1 MRERFYPSL
10 GERVYEETLPCGLL
24 VQVVP
29 KAGFAKAYAFLAV
42 DYGSIDTNFSVD
54 GVRVKSPLGVA
65 HYLEHKMF
73 DMPDGSAMQQFS
85 RFGGNPNA
93 FTSYDITAYYVECT
107 DHVAENLRTLLQFVS
122 TPWFTDESV
131 EKERGIIAQEIRM
144 YEDSADSRVY
154 ESLFGALF
162 THHPIRHAIA
172 GTVESIGE
180 ITKETL
186 SACYNAFYTPANE
199 MLCVVGDVDPA
210 EICRIAAETMPERR
224 TAELRRDYGP
234 AESMRPEKQF
244 VEAAMEVS
252 MPTFALGFKTEP
264 AAYGPD
270 AMVQEIIGELA
281 SECLMGESS
290 PLYTRLYEEGL
301 IDSDFSYGYE
311 GLKGVSLLSAGGDS
325 RDPKAVQNA
334 ILAEAD
340 RIGREGINPAL
351 FIQLKRSALGR
362 RIRGLDSFESI
373 CYRLCAY
380 HFEGVAYLNFPEVFE
395 QISQQQVEEF
405 LRRTV
410 TEERSA
416 LSVIR
421 PRS

>member
-1 MRERFYPSL
+1 MNQTDFPRL
-10 GERVYEETLPCGLL
+10 GERLYEDRLPGGLL
-24 VQVVP
+24 VRVVP
-29 KAGFAKAYAFLAV
+29 KPGFAKTYAFLAV
-42 DYGSIDTNFSVD
+42 DYGSIDTAFTAN
-54 GVRVKSPLGVA
+54 GVRVDSPRGVA

-85 RFGGNPNA
+85 KFGGNPNA

-107 DHVAENLRTLLQFVS
+107 DHVAENLRTLLNFVS

-154 ESLFGALF
+154 ESLFGAIF
-162 THHPIRHAIA
+162 AHHPVRHAIA
-172 GTVESIGE
+172 GTVESIGA
-180 ITKETL
+180 ITKDTL
-186 SACYNAFYTPANE
+186 YACYNAFYTPANQV
-199 MLCVVGDVDPA
+199 LCVVGDVDPK
-210 EICRIAAETMPERR
+210 EIYRIAAETIPDRPSPV
-224 TAELRRDYGP
+224 LVRDYGP
-234 AESMRPEKQF
+234 AETMRPQTSL
-244 VEAAMEVS
+244 VESAMEVS

-264 AAYGPD
+264 AAPGPD
-270 AMVQEIIGELA
+270 SMVQELLGELA
-281 SECLMGESS
+281 AECLMGESS
-290 PLYTRLYEEGL
+290 PLYTRLYEDGR
-301 IDSDFSYGYE
+301 IDADFSCGYE
-311 GLKGVSLLSAGGDS
+311 GLKGVSLLTAGGDS
-325 RDPKAVQNA
+325 RDPYAVRDA
-334 ILAEAD
+334 ILEEAQ
-340 RIGREGINPAL
+340 RLGRTGIDPTL
-351 FIQLKRSALGR
+351 FEQLKRSAFGR

-380 HFEGVAYLNFPEVFE
+380 HFEGVEYLTFPEVFA
-395 QISQQQVEEF
+395 QVTLARVEEF

>member
-1 MRERFYPSL
+1 MRETFYPRL
-10 GERVYEETLPCGLL
+10 GERIYEETLPNGLL
-24 VQVVP
+24 VRVVP
-29 KAGFAKAYAFLAV
+29 KPGFAKTYAFLAV
-42 DYGSIDTNFSVD
+42 DYGSIDTTFTVD
-54 GVRVKSPLGVA
+54 GIAVDSPRGVA

-107 DHVAENLRTLLQFVS
+107 DHVADNLRTLLSFVS

-154 ESLFGALF
+154 ESLFGAIF
-162 THHPIRHAIA
+162 AHHPIRHAIA
-172 GTVESIGE
+172 GTVESIAE
-180 ITKETL
+180 ITRETL
-186 SACYNAFYTPANE
+186 ETCYNAFYTPAHE
-199 MLCVVGDVDPA
+199 VLCVVGDVDP
-210 EICRIAAETMPERR
+210 EDIRRIAAETIPDRPAVEV
-224 TAELRRDYGP
+224 RRDYGP
-234 AESMRPEKQF
+234 AETMHPVETL
-244 VEAAMEVS
+244 VEANMEVS

-264 AAYGPD
+264 AAFGPD
-270 AMVQEIIGELA
+270 AMVQEIIGDLA

-290 PLYTRLYEEGL
+290 PLYTRLYEDGL
-301 IDSDFSYGYE
+301 IDADFSCGYE
-311 GLKGVSLLSAGGDS
+311 GLKGVSLLTAGGDS
-325 RDPKAVQNA
+325 RDPQAVRDA
-334 ILAEAD
+334 ILAEAV
-340 RIGREGINPAL
+340 RVGREGVSPAL
-351 FIQLKRSALGR
+351 FDQLKRSALGR

-380 HFEGVAYLNFPEVFE
+380 HFEGVEYLTFPEVFD
-395 QISQQQVEEF
+395 QINQAQVEEF

-410 TEERSA
+410 TEERTA

-421 PRS
+421 PRV